1 VAPSYTDFQPT
12 ELEAN
17 PQQEFDT
24 LENQAN
30 APVRG
35 PYETARSVDIANWT
49 LLSTM
54 RPRFTVRH
62 IFSINRVEDDIPNFS
77 VEDKSSLRL
86 SLELGQKRETGSDV
100 LRCSW
105 QVFSSLFPTV
115 RFVLV
120 YLV

>member
-54 RPRFTVRH
+54 LGGA
-62 IFSINRVEDDIPNFS
+62 D
-77 VEDKSSLRL
+77 SLAGCSGQVQGTLERNQDSYRL
-86 SLELGQKRETGSDV
+86 
-100 LRCSW
+100 
-105 QVFSSLFPTV
+105 VF
-115 RFVLV
+115 
-120 YLV
+120 